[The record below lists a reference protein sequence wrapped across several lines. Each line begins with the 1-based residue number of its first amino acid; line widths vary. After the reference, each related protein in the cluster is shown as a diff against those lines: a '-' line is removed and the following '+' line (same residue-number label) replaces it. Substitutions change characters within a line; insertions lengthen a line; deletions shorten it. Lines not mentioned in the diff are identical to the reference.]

1 MTEPNIQSDDPVQR
15 PVGGGLAATIAP
27 EGVAAV
33 VAIALVAALLT
44 VRLAGLGAT
53 GQTQTPRP
61 TETASP
67 GPTTP
72 APPFDRV
79 AINTVLGVNQRLLD
93 YGRLLQIELAK
104 PKLSTTNVRQTMVQM
119 NVQLLAGVTAATRL
133 LDSPATALVGA
144 DLSAVYEELRAEIDL
159 ALDIK
164 LADEPAW
171 RAATATVVK
180 SLNALPSIDLRLEAI
195 RAGLADPA
203 GPVPPSVP
211 PSPTLAP
218 TASPPPSASPVATP
232 PPTPPPTIPPTAP
245 PPGSSVPP
253 SFAPT
258 PSPPL
263 AEPNQLQNPGFEMG
277 TALAWQLVRASVNA
291 QGALASDTTTPHG
304 GKVSARIDVTA
315 TDGIPQSI
323 YLKQDGVTIEQ
334 GATYRVSIAL
344 RSNVSRQVRIR
355 VTSATAPD
363 RTYVSLAPF
372 VGPTWAV
379 QTYDV
384 PTFVGG
390 SGLVFRIEVGQVGGS
405 VWIDDVSI
413 ARVSPFAP

>member
-15 PVGGGLAATIAP
+15 PVGGGLGAAIAP

-33 VAIALVAALLT
+33 VAIAVVAALLT

-53 GQTQTPRP
+53 GQAPTPRP

-67 GPTTP
+67 GPTAP
-72 APPFDRV
+72 APLFDRV
-79 AINTVLGVNQRLLD
+79 AVNTVLGVNQRLLD
-93 YGRLLQIELAK
+93 YGRSIQVELEK
-104 PKLSTTNVRQTMVQM
+104 PPISTTNVRQTMVQM
-119 NVQLLAGVTAATRL
+119 NVQLLAGLPAVTRL

-144 DLSAVYEELRAEIDL
+144 DLGAVYEELRAEIAL
-159 ALDIK
+159 ATAVK

-171 RAATATVVK
+171 RAAATAVVK

-211 PSPTLAP
+211 PTLAP
-218 TASPPPSASPVATP
+218 TASPAPSASPVATP
-232 PPTPPPTIPPTAP
+232 PPTAPPTTQPTAP
-245 PPGSSVPP
+245 PPPGSSGQP

-263 AEPNQLQNPGFEMG
+263 AEPNQLENPGFETG
-277 TALAWQLVRASVNA
+277 VGSPWVLIRASVNA
-291 QGALASDTTTPHG
+291 QGTVGADTTTPHS

-334 GATYRVSIAL
+334 GATYRISIAL
-344 RSNVSRQVRIR
+344 RSSAARQIRLR

-363 RTYVSLAPF
+363 RTYVSLAPL

-379 QTYDV
+379 QTWDV

-390 SGLVFRIEVGQVGGS
+390 SGLVFRIEVGQVDGS